1 MLTVEVVRGVPWW
14 GVLSSVAAPVVLI
27 GGPRFYGACLF
38 YVYGFTQHAG
48 MGENVLDH
56 RLNTRTVKL
65 CVVNRFLYWNLT
77 SSPA

>member
-1 MLTVEVVRGVPWW
+1 
-14 GVLSSVAAPVVLI
+14 
-27 GGPRFYGACLF
+27 
-38 YVYGFTQHAG
+38 